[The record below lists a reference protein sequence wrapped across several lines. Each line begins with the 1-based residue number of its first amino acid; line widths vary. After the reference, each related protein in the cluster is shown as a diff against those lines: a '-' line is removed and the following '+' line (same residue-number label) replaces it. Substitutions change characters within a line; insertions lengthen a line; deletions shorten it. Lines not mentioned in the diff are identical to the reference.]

1 MSFRTILV
9 NLNETTNTE
18 AVIVTATT
26 LAREFEARVTGLYI
40 VPASPVYPSAQY
52 EPIPEMFETHR
63 EYFRRQSASVEA
75 TFKAAFPGNSPG
87 HRLRIKKSASPLVAE
102 SVIEWGR
109 CFDLIVLSKT
119 DTKSEL
125 GIELDF
131 VPSIAVAAGRPVM
144 VVPFN
149 KPVASSPETVVIGWN
164 GSRESARALFD
175 GLPILK
181 RAKTIHVISVDCSRS
196 ESLPGEGI
204 VDALHSHGI
213 EVVVTPVESGGET
226 AGHVLLKKVADTG
239 AGLLVIGAYG
249 HSRLREFILGGVT
262 RTVLRDMKCPVLLSH

>member
-1 MSFRTILV
+1 MSFRNILV

-18 AVIVTATT
+18 AVIATATT
-26 LAREFEARVTGLYI
+26 LAREFEARVTGLYV
-40 VPASPVYPSAQY
+40 VPAAPVYPAARH

-63 EYFRRQSASVEA
+63 EYFRRHSASVEA
-75 TFKAAFPGNSPG
+75 AFKAGFPATSLG
-87 HRLRIKKSASPLVAE
+87 HRLRIEKSASPLIAD

-109 CFDLIVLSKT
+109 CFDLILLSKT
-119 DTKSEL
+119 DTKSEM
-125 GIELDF
+125 GVELDF

-164 GSRESARALFD
+164 GSREAARAVFD
-175 GLPILK
+175 SLPLLK
-181 RAKTIHVISVDCSRS
+181 RARTIHVISVDCPRS
-196 ESLPGEGI
+196 ESLRGEGI
-204 VDALHSHGI
+204 VDALDAHGI
-213 EVVVTPVESGGET
+213 KVVVTPVESGGET
-226 AGHVLLKKVADTG
+226 AGHVLLRKAAETG
-239 AGLLVIGAYG
+239 AGLVVIGAYG